1 MCIRSSS
8 SSNSGECLPA
18 IKLSIAIRGG
28 LPLGKLKEDILSR
41 VFNTSFEALSLNFH
55 NLLRCLI
62 KLKNLRHVNMMFFKS
77 QVEVMKSKIRHSTSS
92 EKHEVCEI
100 ISKLAIFTVTDTV
113 FNTKMFKPQKN
124 LETRLH
130 DVNNDVAKI
139 TKRISIMV

>member
-1 MCIRSSS
+1 MCIRSSF

-18 IKLSIAIRGG
+18 IKLSITIRGG
-28 LPLGKLKEDILSR
+28 LPLGKLKEDIFSR
-41 VFNTSFEALSLNFH
+41 VSNTSFEALSLNFH

-62 KLKNLRHVNMMFFKS
+62 KLRNLRHVNMMFFKS

-100 ISKLAIFTVTDTV
+100 ISKLAIFTVNDTV
-113 FNTKMFKPQKN
+113 FLIHKYLKFKPQKN

-130 DVNNDVAKI
+130 DINNDVAKS
-139 TKRISIMV
+139 TKR